1 MHIYFPLIPSGQLQK
16 LIDSDSNGE
25 RNASSSHYDE
35 TDEYIKRMTSKSSSL
50 TATAEARQQDQDAIV
65 SNSGTADKTTHENIL
80 TFSAVQRLNWDVIF
94 LLGGG
99 FALSKVRTSLYRY
112 RIISISWWYLYV
124 MYCLLSIQGFEEA
137 GLTQWLAGM

>member
-1 MHIYFPLIPSGQLQK
+1 VHIYFPLISSGQLQK

-35 TDEYIKRMTSKSSSL
+35 TDEYINRMTSSKSSSL

-65 SNSGTADKTTHENIL
+65 SNSGTADKTIHENIL

-99 FALSKVRTSLYRY
+99 FALSKVRVCIDIGSFQSHGGIRMLCIVYFLFR
-112 RIISISWWYLYV
+112 
-124 MYCLLSIQGFEEA
+124 
-137 GLTQWLAGM
+137 GLKRRG

>member
-35 TDEYIKRMTSKSSSL
+35 TDEYINRMTSKSSSL
-50 TATAEARQQDQDAIV
+50 TATAEARQQDQDAIE
-65 SNSGTADKTTHENIL
+65 SNCGTADKTTHENIL
-80 TFSAVQRLNWDVIF
+80 TFSAVQKLNWDVIF

-99 FALSKVRTSLYRY
+99 FALSKVRVCIDLFQSHGGICMLC
-112 RIISISWWYLYV
+112 IVYL
-124 MYCLLSIQGFEEA
+124 LFR
-137 GLTQWLAGM
+137 GLKRRG

>member
-35 TDEYIKRMTSKSSSL
+35 TDEYINRMTSKSSSL
-50 TATAEARQQDQDAIV
+50 TATAEARQQDQDAIE
-65 SNSGTADKTTHENIL
+65 SNCGTADKTTHENIL

-99 FALSKVRTSLYRY
+99 FALSKVRVCIDLFQYHGD
-112 RIISISWWYLYV
+112 ICMLCIVYL
-124 MYCLLSIQGFEEA
+124 LFR
-137 GLTQWLAGM
+137 GLKRRG